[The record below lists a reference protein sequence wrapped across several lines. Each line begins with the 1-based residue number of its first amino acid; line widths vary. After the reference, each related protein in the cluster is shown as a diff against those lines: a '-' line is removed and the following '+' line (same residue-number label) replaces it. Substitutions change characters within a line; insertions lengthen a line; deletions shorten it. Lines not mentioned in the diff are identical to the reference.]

1 MAQVQAQAQAQAQV
15 QAQAINKKT
24 FRFEFSADIME
35 LIERFAIVHQ
45 YDERKSY
52 KEHWNNWYNENK
64 EEMEKEIERM
74 NNVGYVGD
82 VKDKMFKAGRYY
94 FRKKN
99 IKKQGTEHQHKQ
111 VEQHEQVEQQKQVEE
126 QKQVEQ
132 HEQVEQQK
140 HEHQPFR
147 LQIQKKNDSTTN
159 EKPRRNYI
167 TMLESTLNSMDIHIK
182 TSLANNTEFK
192 PSDGYKDF
200 CENNVSILRTEIQRM
215 VTDNIMD
222 KNDISDK
229 IKKTYKN
236 RYYMITKK

>member
-1 MAQVQAQAQAQAQV
+1 MS
-15 QAQAINKKT
+15 I
-24 FRFEFSADIME
+24 SHSD
-35 LIERFAIVHQ
+35 
-45 YDERKSY
+45 Y
-52 KEHWNNWYNENK
+52 K
-64 EEMEKEIERM
+64 
-74 NNVGYVGD
+74 
-82 VKDKMFKAGRYY
+82 FK
-94 FRKKN
+94 
-99 IKKQGTEHQHKQ
+99 
-111 VEQHEQVEQQKQVEE
+111 
-126 QKQVEQ
+126 
-132 HEQVEQQK
+132 
-140 HEHQPFR
+140 
-147 LQIQKKNDSTTN
+147 KKNDSTTN